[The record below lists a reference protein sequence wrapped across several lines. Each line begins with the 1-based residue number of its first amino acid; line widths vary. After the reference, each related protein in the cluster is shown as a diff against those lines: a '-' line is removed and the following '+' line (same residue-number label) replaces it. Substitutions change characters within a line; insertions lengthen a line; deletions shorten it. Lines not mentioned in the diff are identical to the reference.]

1 MRKQDEQMPTAD
13 EGPVER
19 MVRPCAMP
27 CAMPCEKCG
36 HEDIYRRF
44 VAQGERMEN
53 KEYNRS
59 PSRYA
64 SGQCHSYSATQD
76 HLTHVCRCCGYQWQT
91 LPMAKP
97 RKRAA
102 AGLTA

>member
-1 MRKQDEQMPTAD
+1 MTEQTNAS
-13 EGPVER
+13 GNAVAGQVER
-19 MVRPCAMP
+19 MVRP

-64 SGQCHSYSATQD
+64 SGQCHSYSATRD